1 MVAGLGLLLAGG
13 TTVADSVPQARA
25 EFPPLLIAQAGE
37 VDPDGGPGRVFGDR
51 AEASPPGRPDESRGG
66 ATTLR
71 EGIREIARAT
81 ATRFGVD
88 PLLVEALIW
97 VESSVRPGA
106 MSAGGARGLMQLVPG
121 TAERFG
127 VEDALDPA
135 QNIEGGVRYLS
146 WLLRSYTG
154 SVPIALAAYNAGE
167 PAVDRHGG
175 IPPYAVTRT
184 FLQRV
189 LTRYREAGGESAP
202 RFEAPL
208 AAGSRSRAADEECRP
223 VGLP

>member
-1 MVAGLGLLLAGG
+1 MVAGLGLLLASRTAG
-13 TTVADSVPQARA
+13 ADRVPQARA
-25 EFPPLLIAQAGE
+25 EFPPLLIAQAGA
-37 VDPDGGPGRVFGDR
+37 VDPGDGPGRESGDR
-51 AEASPPGRPDESRGG
+51 AEASPPGSSDESRGG
-66 ATTLR
+66 AATLG
-71 EGIREIARAT
+71 EGIREMVRAT

-88 PLLVEALIW
+88 PVLVEALIW

-106 MSAGGARGLMQLVPG
+106 MSAGGALGLMQLVPG

-146 WLLRSYTG
+146 WLLRRYNG
-154 SVPIALAAYNAGE
+154 SVPVALAAYNAGE
-167 PAVDRHGG
+167 AAVDRHGG

-189 LTRYREAGGESAP
+189 LTRYREAGGASAP

-208 AAGSRSRAADEECRP
+208 AARSRSRAADEECRP
-223 VGLP
+223 IGLP